1 MGVKEKFPP
10 LLLATRRFYL
20 PERKMLVINS
30 SLLFCILM
38 TLDQKNGRS
47 PLLPARNPIPMK
59 YLFGPV
65 NSRRLGLSLGIDL
78 LTTKTCNFD
87 CIYCEIGG
95 TAIHTCERKEY
106 TPTAEIL
113 AEIDELLAQDNL
125 AKPID
130 VFTITAMG
138 EPTLH
143 TGLGEII
150 RHIKEKT
157 GKPVAVLTNGAMM
170 HREDVRQELQAADI
184 VIPSLD
190 SARAESFRKIDRPA
204 QCVDLEE
211 MIEGIS
217 LFCQEFPGRV
227 WLEVM
232 LTKNINDQPSDI
244 AALKEAIM
252 RINPER
258 VQLNTVV
265 RPPLES
271 FALPL
276 SPEELTHIAE
286 QLPGNV
292 EIIAS
297 FAKRDRDSW
306 RSPEPGEILEMLQ
319 RRPCTASDISE
330 ALNLDPAQ
338 TSRLMGELVDQ
349 GKVLKMLHQGKTY
362 YQPPH

>member
-1 MGVKEKFPP
+1 
-10 LLLATRRFYL
+10 
-20 PERKMLVINS
+20 
-30 SLLFCILM
+30 
-38 TLDQKNGRS
+38 
-47 PLLPARNPIPMK
+47 MK

-65 NSRRLGLSLGIDL
+65 NSRRLGLSQGIDL
-78 LTTKTCNFD
+78 LTIKTCNFD
-87 CIYCEIGG
+87 CIYCEVGA
-95 TAIHTCERKEY
+95 TSIHTCDRREY
-106 TPTAEIL
+106 TPTVEIL
-113 AEIDELLAQDNL
+113 AEIDKLLAQENL

-170 HREDVRQELQAADI
+170 HREDVRQELQSADI

-190 SARAESFRKIDRPA
+190 SAQEESFRKIDRPA
-204 QCVDLEE
+204 QCVDLEQL
-211 MIEGIS
+211 IDGIA
-217 LFCQEFPGRV
+217 LFCQEFSGQV

-232 LTKNINDQPSDI
+232 LTKNINDYPSDI

-252 RINPER
+252 RIAPNR

-271 FALPL
+271 FAKPL
-276 SPEELTHIAE
+276 THKELTHIAE

-297 FAKRDRDSW
+297 FAKRKHDSW

-330 ALNLDPAQ
+330 ALNLEPAH
-338 TSRLMGELVDQ
+338 TGRLMEELADQ
-349 GKVLKMLHQGKTY
+349 GKVLKMIHQGKTY
-362 YQPPH
+362 YQPPHPK

>member
-1 MGVKEKFPP
+1 
-10 LLLATRRFYL
+10 
-20 PERKMLVINS
+20 
-30 SLLFCILM
+30 
-38 TLDQKNGRS
+38 
-47 PLLPARNPIPMK
+47 MK

-65 NSRRLGLSLGIDL
+65 NSRRLGLSQGIDL

-87 CIYCEIGG
+87 CIYCEVGG
-95 TAIHTCERKEY
+95 TSIHTCERKEY

-113 AEIDELLAQDNL
+113 AEIDGLLAQDNL

-150 RHIKEKT
+150 RHIKDKT

-170 HREDVRQELQAADI
+170 HRQDVRLELQAADI

-190 SARAESFRKIDRPA
+190 SARDESFRKIDRPA

-217 LFCQEFPGRV
+217 LFCREFSGQV
-227 WLEVM
+227 WLEFM

-244 AALKEAIM
+244 EALKRTIM

-271 FALPL
+271 FAIPL
-276 SPEELTHIAE
+276 THKELSHIAE
-286 QLPGNV
+286 QLPGKV

-297 FAKRDRDSW
+297 FAKREHASR
-306 RSPEPGEILEMLQ
+306 RPPEQDEILEMLQ

-330 ALNLDPAQ
+330 ALNLEPAQ
-338 TSRLMGELVDQ
+338 TGRLMEELVDQ
-349 GKVLKMLHQGKTY
+349 GTVLKILHQDKTY

>member
-1 MGVKEKFPP
+1 
-10 LLLATRRFYL
+10 
-20 PERKMLVINS
+20 
-30 SLLFCILM
+30 
-38 TLDQKNGRS
+38 
-47 PLLPARNPIPMK
+47 MK

-65 NSRRLGLSLGIDL
+65 NSRRLGLSQGIDL

-87 CIYCEIGG
+87 CVYCEVGG
-95 TAIHTCERKEY
+95 TFIHTCDRKEY
-106 TPTAEIL
+106 TPTAEII
-113 AEIDELLAQDNL
+113 AEIDSLLAQEDL

-150 RHIKEKT
+150 RHIKEKS
-157 GKPVAVLTNGAMM
+157 GKPVAVLTNGATL
-170 HREDVRQELQAADI
+170 HLAEVRQELAAADI

-190 SARAESFRKIDRPA
+190 AARPQSFRKIDRPA
-204 QCVDLEE
+204 HCVDLDEL
-211 MIEGIS
+211 IAGLA
-217 LFCQEFPGRV
+217 LFCREFTGQT

-232 LTKNINDQPSDI
+232 LAKNLNDRPDDI
-244 AALKEAIM
+244 AALQEAIR
-252 RINPER
+252 RIKPDR

-271 FALPL
+271 FAKPL
-276 SPEELTHIAE
+276 SHEELTNIAE

-297 FAKRDRDSW
+297 FAKRQHDSW
-306 RSPEPGEILEMLQ
+306 RSPEAGEILEMLQ

-330 ALNLDPAQ
+330 ALNIEPGQ
-338 TSRLMGELVDQ
+338 TTRLMEELANQ
-349 GKVLKMLHQGKTY
+349 GTVRRLQHQGKTY
-362 YQPPH
+362 YQPPHAS

>member
-1 MGVKEKFPP
+1 
-10 LLLATRRFYL
+10 
-20 PERKMLVINS
+20 
-30 SLLFCILM
+30 
-38 TLDQKNGRS
+38 
-47 PLLPARNPIPMK
+47 MK

-65 NSRRLGLSLGIDL
+65 NSRRLGLSMGIDL

-87 CIYCEIGG
+87 CIYCEVGG
-95 TAIHTCERKEY
+95 TTIHTCERKEY

-113 AEIDELLAQDNL
+113 AEIDELLSNEDL

-130 VFTITAMG
+130 VYTITAMG

-143 TGLGEII
+143 TGIGEII

-157 GKPVAVLTNGAMM
+157 GKPVAVLTNGGLL
-170 HREDVRQELQAADI
+170 HRHDVRQELQAADI

-190 SARAESFRKIDRPA
+190 SARAASFRKIDRPA

-211 MIEGIS
+211 IIAGLA
-217 LFCQEFPGRV
+217 LFCREFSGQV

-232 LTKNINDQPSDI
+232 LVKNINDQPRDI
-244 AALKEAIM
+244 EALQQAIR
-252 RINPER
+252 RINPDR

-271 FALPL
+271 FAAPL
-276 SPEELTHIAE
+276 SPEDLTHLAG
-286 QLPGNV
+286 QLPGKV

-297 FAKRDRDSW
+297 FAKREHDSW
-306 RSPEPGEILEMLQ
+306 RSPESAEILEMLQ

-330 ALNLDPAQ
+330 ALNFEPSQ
-338 TSRLMGELVDQ
+338 TKRLMEELADQ
-349 GKVLKMLHQGKTY
+349 GQVLKMLHQGKTY
-362 YQPPH
+362 YQPPHPK

>member
-1 MGVKEKFPP
+1 
-10 LLLATRRFYL
+10 
-20 PERKMLVINS
+20 
-30 SLLFCILM
+30 
-38 TLDQKNGRS
+38 
-47 PLLPARNPIPMK
+47 MK

-65 NSRRLGLSLGIDL
+65 NSRRLGLSQGIDL

-87 CIYCEIGG
+87 CIYCEVGG
-95 TAIHTCERKEY
+95 TFIHTCERREY

-113 AEIDELLAQDNL
+113 AEIDELLTQETL

-143 TGLGEII
+143 TGLGQII
-150 RHIKEKT
+150 RHIKKKT
-157 GKPVAVLTNGAMM
+157 GKPVAVLTNGATM
-170 HREDVRQELQAADI
+170 HLEDVRQELQAADI

-190 SARAESFRKIDRPA
+190 SARPESFRKIDRPA
-204 QCVDLEE
+204 QCVDLDE
-211 MIEGIS
+211 MIDGIA
-217 LFCQEFPGRV
+217 LFCREFPGQV

-232 LTKNINDQPSDI
+232 LAKNINDQPSDI
-244 AALKEAIM
+244 AALKKAIM
-252 RINPER
+252 RINPQR

-271 FALPL
+271 FAKP
-276 SPEELTHIAE
+276 LTHEDLSHIAA

-297 FAKRDRDSW
+297 FAKRVHDSW
-306 RSPEPGEILEMLQ
+306 RSPEPDEILEMLQ

-330 ALNLDPAQ
+330 ALNLEPAQ
-338 TSRLMGELVDQ
+338 TSSLMEELTDQ
-349 GKVLKMLHQGKTY
+349 GKVLKMVHQGKTY
-362 YQPPH
+362 YQPPHAK

>member
-1 MGVKEKFPP
+1 
-10 LLLATRRFYL
+10 
-20 PERKMLVINS
+20 
-30 SLLFCILM
+30 
-38 TLDQKNGRS
+38 
-47 PLLPARNPIPMK
+47 MK

-65 NSRRLGLSLGIDL
+65 NSRRLGLSQGIDL

-87 CIYCEIGG
+87 CIYCEVGG
-95 TAIHTCERKEY
+95 TFIHTCERKEY
-106 TPTAEIL
+106 TPTKEIL
-113 AEIDELLAQDNL
+113 AEIDELLAQDDL

-143 TGLGEII
+143 TGLGKII
-150 RHIKEKT
+150 RHIKEQT
-157 GKPVAVLTNGAMM
+157 DKPVVILTNGAMM
-170 HREDVRQELQAADI
+170 HLEDVRRELQAADI

-190 SARAESFRKIDRPA
+190 SARPESFRKIDRPA
-204 QCVDLEE
+204 QCVDLDE
-211 MIEGIS
+211 MIDGIS
-217 LFCQEFPGRV
+217 LFCKEFSGQV

-232 LTKNINDQPSDI
+232 LAKNINDQPRDI
-244 AALKEAIM
+244 EALKEAIV

-265 RPPLES
+265 RPPLEN
-271 FALPL
+271 FAKPL
-276 SPEELTHIAE
+276 TQEELSHIAE

-297 FAKRDRDSW
+297 FAKRKHDSW
-306 RSPEPGEILEMLQ
+306 RSPEPDEILEMLQ

-330 ALNLDPAQ
+330 ALNLEPEQ
-338 TSRLMGELVDQ
+338 TNRLMEELADQ

-362 YQPPH
+362 YQPPHST

>member
-1 MGVKEKFPP
+1 
-10 LLLATRRFYL
+10 
-20 PERKMLVINS
+20 
-30 SLLFCILM
+30 
-38 TLDQKNGRS
+38 
-47 PLLPARNPIPMK
+47 MK

-65 NSRRLGLSLGIDL
+65 NSRRLGLSQGIDL
-78 LTTKTCNFD
+78 LNTKTCNFD
-87 CIYCEIGG
+87 CIYCEVGG
-95 TAIHTCERKEY
+95 TMIHTCERREY
-106 TPTAEIL
+106 TPTEDIL
-113 AEIDELLAQDNL
+113 AEIDELLAHDDL

-143 TGLGEII
+143 TGLGRII

-157 GKPVAVLTNGAMM
+157 GKPVAVLTNGATLY
-170 HREDVRQELQAADI
+170 RADVRQELLAADI

-190 SARAESFRKIDRPA
+190 SARPASFRKIDRPA

-211 MIEGIS
+211 IIAGLI
-217 LFCQEFPGRV
+217 LFCQEFSGQV

-232 LTKNINDQPSDI
+232 LAKNINDQPRDI
-244 AALKEAIM
+244 EALREAIM
-252 RINPER
+252 RIKPHR

-271 FALPL
+271 FAKPL
-276 SPEELTHIAE
+276 SHEDLRHIAE

-292 EIIAS
+292 EIIAN
-297 FAKRDRDSW
+297 FAKREHDSW

-330 ALNLDPAQ
+330 ALNLEPVQ
-338 TSRLMGELVDQ
+338 TNRLMEELADQ
-349 GKVLKMLHQGKTY
+349 GRVLKMLHQGKIY
-362 YQPPH
+362 YQPPHSQ

>member
-1 MGVKEKFPP
+1 
-10 LLLATRRFYL
+10 
-20 PERKMLVINS
+20 
-30 SLLFCILM
+30 
-38 TLDQKNGRS
+38 
-47 PLLPARNPIPMK
+47 MK

-65 NSRRLGLSLGIDL
+65 NSRRLGLSQGIDL

-87 CIYCEIGG
+87 CIYCEVGG
-95 TAIHTCERKEY
+95 TFIHTCERKEY
-106 TPTAEIL
+106 TPTKEIL
-113 AEIDELLAQDNL
+113 AEIDKLLAQDDL

-143 TGLGEII
+143 TGLGKII
-150 RHIKEKT
+150 RHIKEQT
-157 GKPVAVLTNGAMM
+157 DKPVVILTNGAMM
-170 HREDVRQELQAADI
+170 HLEDVRRELQAADI

-190 SARAESFRKIDRPA
+190 SARPESFRKIDRPA
-204 QCVDLEE
+204 QCVDLDE
-211 MIEGIS
+211 MIDGIS
-217 LFCQEFPGRV
+217 LFCKEFSGQV

-232 LTKNINDQPSDI
+232 LAKNINDQPSDI
-244 AALKEAIM
+244 EALKEAIV

-265 RPPLES
+265 RPPLEN
-271 FALPL
+271 FAKPL
-276 SPEELTHIAE
+276 TQEELSHIAE

-297 FAKRDRDSW
+297 FAKRKHNSW

-330 ALNLDPAQ
+330 ALNLEPEQ
-338 TSRLMGELVDQ
+338 TNRLMEELTDQ

-362 YQPPH
+362 YQPPHST

>member
-1 MGVKEKFPP
+1 
-10 LLLATRRFYL
+10 
-20 PERKMLVINS
+20 
-30 SLLFCILM
+30 
-38 TLDQKNGRS
+38 
-47 PLLPARNPIPMK
+47 MK

-65 NSRRLGLSLGIDL
+65 NSRRLGLSQGIDL

-87 CIYCEIGG
+87 CIYCEVGG
-95 TAIHTCERKEY
+95 TMIHTCERREY
-106 TPTAEIL
+106 TPTEDIL
-113 AEIDELLAQDNL
+113 AEIDELLAHDDL

-143 TGLGEII
+143 TGLGRII

-157 GKPVAVLTNGAMM
+157 GKPVAVLTNGATLY
-170 HREDVRQELQAADI
+170 RADVRQELLAADI

-190 SARAESFRKIDRPA
+190 SARPASFRKIDRPA

-211 MIEGIS
+211 IIAGLI
-217 LFCQEFPGRV
+217 LFCQEFTGQV

-232 LTKNINDQPSDI
+232 LAKNINDQPRDI
-244 AALKEAIM
+244 EALREAIM
-252 RINPER
+252 RIKPHR

-271 FALPL
+271 FAKPL
-276 SPEELTHIAE
+276 SHEDLSHIAA

-292 EIIAS
+292 EIIAN
-297 FAKRDRDSW
+297 FAKREHDSW

-330 ALNLDPAQ
+330 ALNLEPVQ
-338 TSRLMGELVDQ
+338 TNRLMEELADQ
-349 GKVLKMLHQGKTY
+349 GRVLKMLHQGKIY
-362 YQPPH
+362 YQPPHTQ